1 MPIWATKHL
10 SLMSV
15 SVVFPLYFPFGR
27 GLPLGLSSAVPSS
40 VSLPFNGNGKK
51 TAAPKSKTEPGTAN
65 PRPPQKQ
72 ENVDNTVCLA
82 VVVVSG
88 GGFRSGKKW
97 KHARTHT
104 HSCFNFLSVRGG
116 CRIFSFRFHVG
127 LAACRTFALGVP
139 FRAPFPKLL
148 TPGSPNRSALG
159 TGIQNKRN

>member
-1 MPIWATKHL
+1 
-10 SLMSV
+10 MSV

-104 HSCFNFLSVRGG
+104 QLFQLFVRSRWMQDFQFPVPCWTCCVPDFRVRGSISG
-116 CRIFSFRFHVG
+116 SVSE
-127 LAACRTFALGVP
+127 
-139 FRAPFPKLL
+139 APNTRKPK
-148 TPGSPNRSALG
+148 PKCPWDGNPEQA
-159 TGIQNKRN
+159 